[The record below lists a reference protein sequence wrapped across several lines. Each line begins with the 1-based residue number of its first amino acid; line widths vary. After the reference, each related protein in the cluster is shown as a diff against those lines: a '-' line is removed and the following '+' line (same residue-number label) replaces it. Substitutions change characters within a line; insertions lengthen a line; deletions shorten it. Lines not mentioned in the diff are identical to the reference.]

1 MGVLALQ
8 GDFAEHIRV
17 LRSLEVEVIE
27 VRLPGDLAKVEKLII
42 PGGESTT
49 IVNLMRTFDLE
60 RPIKHLI
67 EDGMPAW
74 GTCAGMIV
82 LADEISDGFP
92 DPLRVIDIRVKRN
105 AYGSQK
111 ESFESN
117 IDITLSAAQEDSF
130 RGIFIRAPAIENI
143 GSGVK
148 PLAYLDIDSVVAAQE
163 GRVMVTSFHPE
174 LTWDTRFH
182 EYFLSVL

>member
-1 MGVLALQ
+1 MIEG
-8 GDFAEHIRV
+8 
-17 LRSLEVEVIE
+17 VEVTE

-82 LADEISDGFP
+82 LADEISDGVP
-92 DPLRVIDIRVKRN
+92 DPLRVIDIKVKRN

-117 IDITLSAAQEDSF
+117 INIAFATGHGDSF
-130 RGIFIRAPAIENI
+130 RGVFIRAPAIENLGTAVI
-143 GSGVK
+143 
-148 PLAYLDIDSVVAAQE
+148 PLAYLDSDNVVAAQE
-163 GRVMVTSFHPE
+163 ARVMVTSFHPE
-174 LTWDTRFH
+174 LTQDTRFH